1 MGIKRA
7 GESLC
12 SLMQILKF
20 MSDRHLKICDPGPS
34 KGRDHADPDPA
45 KHLDKFMQ
53 EHEQVHGHKTIQVSN
68 WLGPLNPSG
77 VCRMQQ
83 CNISWDDR
91 GECMS
96 ARCNF

>member
-1 MGIKRA
+1 MPNKLCQNTQLDMGIKRA

-53 EHEQVHGHKTIQVSN
+53 EHEQVHGHKTIQVSMTPQSF
-68 WLGPLNPSG
+68 WSL
-77 VCRMQQ
+77 
-83 CNISWDDR
+83 
-91 GECMS
+91 
-96 ARCNF
+96 